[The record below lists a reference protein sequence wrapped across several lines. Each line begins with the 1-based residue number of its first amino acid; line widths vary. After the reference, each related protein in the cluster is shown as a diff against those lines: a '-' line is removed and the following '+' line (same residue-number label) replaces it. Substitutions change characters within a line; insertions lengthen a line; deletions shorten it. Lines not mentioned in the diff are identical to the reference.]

1 MPADDFL
8 ADLEAA
14 ADGGEKA
21 RQWYEVAESVRVENS
36 KVSLSE
42 RARGA
47 MGETITAYVNGT
59 PVRGVIIDVGPHWLA
74 IDTEASALA
83 PTASDLVRRGV
94 YLVNWPA
101 IEALSVNHA
110 RFIQDDESG
119 IGRTWNALFRA
130 CAAARTSVVW
140 HGRSGRTYTGLV
152 KGVGKDHVIL
162 TSRGAHMALATENL
176 AMLEPFV
183 ARPERSDFQ
192 KSSRMR
198 PA

>member
-14 ADGGEKA
+14 ADGAERA
-21 RQWYEVAESVRVENS
+21 RQRYEVADTVRVENS
-36 KVSLSE
+36 KVALSD

-47 MGETITAYVNGT
+47 LGETVAVYVNDAPIRGT
-59 PVRGVIIDVGPHWLA
+59 IIDVGPHWLA
-74 IDTEASALA
+74 VDSEGSALA
-83 PTASDLVRRGV
+83 QTTSDLVRRGV
-94 YLVNWPA
+94 YLVKWSA
-101 IEALSVNHA
+101 LEALSIKHA
-110 RFIQDDESG
+110 RFIPDDESG

-130 CAAARTSVVW
+130 CAAARVSVVW
-140 HGRSGRTYTGLV
+140 HGRSGRTYAGLV
-152 KGVGKDHVIL
+152 NAVGKDHVIL

-176 AMLEPFV
+176 AMFEPFA